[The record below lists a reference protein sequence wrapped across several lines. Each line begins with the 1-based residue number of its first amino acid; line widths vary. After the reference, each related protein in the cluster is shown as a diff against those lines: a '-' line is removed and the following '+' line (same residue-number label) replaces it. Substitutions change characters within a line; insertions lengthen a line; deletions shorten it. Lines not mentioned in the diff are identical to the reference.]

1 MIRSGMRSGNAHVV
15 CPLGAPHRR
24 IVVGTALKIHT
35 WGSVI
40 ERLSLILRGRSVIIH
55 RIVVVLI
62 LILDLEVGKS
72 LGNIL
77 SRMIMNAN

>member
-24 IVVGTALKIHT
+24 IVGSTALRIHT

-40 ERLSLILRGRSVIIH
+40 ERLSLILCGRSVIINL
-55 RIVVVLI
+55 IVVVLI
-62 LILDLEVGKS
+62 LILDLEVGRS
-72 LGNIL
+72 LGNKL
-77 SRMIMNAN
+77 SPMTMNAN